1 MLSVMAATSRSGVD
15 GHSWSKW
22 QIALVVGAPV
32 AIGLGYWYLRNTGSS
47 SDRQKCQLTGKK
59 KTSVQSVQTTNNGI
73 TRGADDVH
81 STNSSV
87 EAVKSAFEQSQDF
100 KKEGN
105 RHFKDGKYS
114 DAIRCYNAAI
124 DACPKEK
131 VYDLSTFYQ
140 NRAAAYEQ
148 LKDYESSK
156 DDCTKALELN
166 PTYVKALH
174 RRAKAYESTND
185 LKRCLEDVTAACLLD
200 HFQNQAAIAMA
211 DRVLREL
218 GHQHAKDAM
227 AKRGPVI
234 PSKHFVKTYF
244 SSFHNDP
251 LSSYLSQKSE
261 SDPVLN
267 GESESKSGFLMANEA
282 FQAQRYEDIIPACT
296 QEIDSEE
303 SKHKLEA
310 MSLRA
315 TFLLLRGEYSLALKD
330 LEKVIENEDADAKL
344 RVNALIK
351 RASLHMQMD
360 NAANAIEDF
369 NRAAELGPNISDVYH
384 HRGQVYLLMDKAAE
398 AQTDFK
404 KSVELSPEFP
414 IAYVQKCYA
423 DYRYACVEQNIEK
436 AKKAIEEFEEA
447 IRKFPKCSECC
458 TLYAQ
463 VLNEQQEY
471 EKADSYYQKGIEI
484 DPDNAALLV
493 HRGLLQL
500 NWKGDIDKAIYYIKK
515 ALEMDDKCE
524 FAYETLGTIEV
535 QRGNFLAGAELFD
548 KAIQLVKTDVE
559 MSHLFSL
566 KDAAKAQAVVV
577 EKYKIPLSDKE

>member
-1 MLSVMAATSRSGVD
+1 MFSVMAAASRSGVD

-59 KTSVQSVQTTNNGI
+59 KTNVQSVQTTNNGAA
-73 TRGADDVH
+73 RGADDV
-81 STNSSV
+81 NSSNTSQ
-87 EAVKSAFEQSQDF
+87 EASPFDQSQDF

-105 RHFKDGKYS
+105 RYFKDGKYS

-174 RRAKAYESTND
+174 RRAKAYESTSD

-218 GHQHAKDAM
+218 GQQHAKDAM

-244 SSFHNDP
+244 SSFHSDP
-251 LSSYLSQKSE
+251 LSLPISKGKE
-261 SDPVLN
+261 ADPVLN
-267 GESESKSGFLMANEA
+267 GESEPKSGFLLAIEA
-282 FQAQRYEDIIPACT
+282 FQAQRYDEIIPACT
-296 QEIDSEE
+296 EEINAEN
-303 SKHKLEA
+303 SKYKLEA
-310 MSLRA
+310 LSLRA
-315 TFLLLRGEYSLALKD
+315 TFFLLRGEYKVALAD
-330 LEKVIENEDADAKL
+330 LEKVIENKDANVEL

-351 RASLHMQMD
+351 RASLHMQMED
-360 NAANAIEDF
+360 PPKAIEDF
-369 NRAAELGPNISDVYH
+369 NRAAELGPGISDVYH
-384 HRGQVYLLMDKAAE
+384 HRGQVFLLMDKAAE
-398 AQTDFK
+398 AQADFK
-404 KSVELSPEFP
+404 KAVDLSPEFP

-423 DYRYACVEQNIEK
+423 DYRYACMEQNIER

-471 EKADSYYQKGIEI
+471 EKADNYYKKAIEI
-484 DPDNAALLV
+484 DPENAALFV

-500 NWKGDIDKAIYYIKK
+500 NWKGDVDKAIYYIRKS
-515 ALEMDDKCE
+515 LEMDDKCE

-577 EKYKIPLSDKE
+577 EKYKIPMPDKE